1 MLCNV
6 LTLPGR
12 AFGSAFGPA
21 GTAGR
26 LGRSGVAGVDPGALL
41 GGCGGTRQVE
51 GGVDQRDMGEGLRE
65 VADLTAVLG
74 VVFLG
79 QQPEVVAQRQQT
91 IEQRPALVTPADLS
105 IRFQP

>member
-1 MLCNV
+1 MLRNV
-6 LTLPGR
+6 LSLTGR
-12 AFGSAFGPA
+12 ACSPAFGPA
-21 GTAGR
+21 GLAGR

-41 GGCGGTRQVE
+41 GGCCRARQVE
-51 GGVDQRDMGEGLRE
+51 GGVDQRDKGEGLRE